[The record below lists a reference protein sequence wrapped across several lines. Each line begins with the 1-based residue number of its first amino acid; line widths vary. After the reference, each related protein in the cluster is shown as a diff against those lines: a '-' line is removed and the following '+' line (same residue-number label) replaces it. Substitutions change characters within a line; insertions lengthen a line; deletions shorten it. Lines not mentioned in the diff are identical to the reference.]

1 MTSIKALTCFCRTF
15 LHNSFSKTLFPNHN
29 SYYNS
34 PRRSNTE
41 NKALYFGTHIFQR
54 RLFHFR
60 KLFFFE
66 IEPLITAW
74 PAFNKSK
81 QIKEGLGS
89 FHPLNLEQYFEIMG
103 WTSFR
108 VNVRESKYS
117 PSHWFRIP
125 ATGLRIVCQWNWESG
140 SQSLVGFWN
149 CIPDSKAQ
157 HSGF

>member
-1 MTSIKALTCFCRTF
+1 MRSIKALTCFCRIL

-34 PRRSNTE
+34 PSLSSRE
-41 NKALYFGTHIFQR
+41 KKLFILIPIFSR
-54 RLFHFR
+54 EDCFTSERV
-60 KLFFFE
+60 FFFE
-66 IEPLITAW
+66 NEPLIAAW

-108 VNVRESKYS
+108 VNARESKTVLDS
-117 PSHWFRIP
+117 GFHVIDSGFQ
-125 ATGLRIVCQWNWESG
+125 LLDSG
-140 SQSLVGFWN
+140 SFVSGTGN
-149 CIPDSKAQ
+149 PDPNR
-157 HSGF
+157 